1 MDRHVLPVFF
11 SAINPLRQETEMQA
25 TLLINNGKI
34 QVGPKA
40 RVCDISNYDQI
51 KCLNWVIL

>member
-1 MDRHVLPVFF
+1 
-11 SAINPLRQETEMQA
+11 MQA

-40 RVCDISNYDQI
+40 MVCDISNYDQI
-51 KCLNWVIL
+51 KCLGSFYSIVRPMMMTNP